1 MNTKLHKTA
10 FINSLIVTLAL
21 LLGACSNSSKSS
33 TASVKKDLNWMQTS
47 EITTLDPSLPMD
59 TASES
64 QIVDSN
70 EGLFRYGSHSKL
82 EKALV
87 KSEKISRDGL
97 TRTYILRKSKWS
109 NGQPLTAQD
118 FVYGWKRTVNPKTGS
133 QYGYLFSGIKN
144 ADAIVN
150 GKKSPQTLGV
160 KSVGKYKLV
169 VSFKKRVPYFDQLLT
184 KTYFFPESK
193 AAVKKYGS
201 KYGTSSK
208 YVLSNGPY
216 KIENWNSGENTWKL
230 VKNKNYWDAQDVKTQ
245 TVNMS
250 VQKTTSTS
258 YDLYQAKKLDAT
270 NLDSNQAKNLENN
283 SAFHLFS
290 PDSTNYLIFNIAKN
304 KFLQNSNIRRAISLA
319 ISRKSLTKVLG
330 PTSKIA
336 QTITPAGLTKVNGKD
351 YITTISASAKNY
363 NLSSANQQLAQKY
376 LDKGLK
382 QLGVNKVSF
391 KLTAS
396 DSDLNK
402 QVTEALQSQLEM
414 NLKNVSVEVQ
424 NLPAKALMGR
434 IASADYDILSVA
446 TGGDYNDP
454 ASILDGLVTK
464 GSFNYGGWSN
474 QHYDRLITQASNEGT
489 AAKRYK
495 LLAQAEGVALKDEVW
510 SPLFYMVDPWLIRSN
525 VHGIVYTSDIWDL
538 KTAYITK

>member
-1 MNTKLHKTA
+1 M
-10 FINSLIVTLAL
+10 
-21 LLGACSNSSKSS
+21 
-33 TASVKKDLNWMQTS
+33 
-47 EITTLDPSLPMD
+47 
-59 TASES
+59 
-64 QIVDSN
+64 
-70 EGLFRYGSHSKL
+70 
-82 EKALV
+82 
-87 KSEKISRDGL
+87 
-97 TRTYILRKSKWS
+97 
-109 NGQPLTAQD
+109 
-118 FVYGWKRTVNPKTGS
+118 
-133 QYGYLFSGIKN
+133 
-144 ADAIVN
+144 
-150 GKKSPQTLGV
+150 
-160 KSVGKYKLV
+160 
-169 VSFKKRVPYFDQLLT
+169 
-184 KTYFFPESK
+184 
-193 AAVKKYGS
+193 
-201 KYGTSSK
+201 
-208 YVLSNGPY
+208 
-216 KIENWNSGENTWKL
+216 
-230 VKNKNYWDAQDVKTQ
+230 
-245 TVNMS
+245 
-250 VQKTTSTS
+250 
-258 YDLYQAKKLDAT
+258 
-270 NLDSNQAKNLENN
+270 
-283 SAFHLFS
+283 
-290 PDSTNYLIFNIAKN
+290 IFNIAKN

-330 PTSKIA
+330 PTSKVA

-382 QLGVNKVSF
+382 QLGVNKASF

-474 QHYDRLITQASNEGT
+474 RYYDRLITQASNEGT